1 VTDSAA
7 AAGWVTAVATI
18 GIAVVGWARANRDA
32 REAKIQAERAHSAS
46 QQSADA
52 ADRTA
57 AALERVS
64 DLFEESLSMAE
75 KRDQRQWSPSRSTA
89 RPPRGM
95 GFETRGGGPWAG
107 PPVAGPPDPVVH
119 WTVDKVK
126 GGLHTLTNLGRATA
140 YDVTLS
146 CENAVR
152 FDGPDEPQTVEMG
165 QSVQFCA
172 FGSWQTGI
180 SELVVTWRDAPD
192 GEVQRW
198 TRLLP

>member
-1 VTDSAA
+1 MTDSAA
-7 AAGWVTAVATI
+7 AAGWVTAVVTL
-18 GIAVVGWARANRDA
+18 GIAIVGWARANRDA
-32 REAKIQAERAHSAS
+32 REAKNQAERAHIAS

-57 AALERVS
+57 VALERMS
-64 DLFEESLSMAE
+64 ELFEQSLSRAE

-89 RPPRGM
+89 RPPSGM
-95 GFETRGGGPWAG
+95 GYETRGGAPWAG
-107 PPVAGPPDPVVH
+107 PPIAAPPEPVVH

-126 GGLHTLTNLGRATA
+126 GGLHTLTNLGPATA

-152 FDGPDEPQTVEMG
+152 FDGPDEPQVVEMG
-165 QSVQFCA
+165 QAIQFRA

-180 SELVVTWRDAPD
+180 SELTVTWRDTPD
-192 GEVQRW
+192 GDLKRW